1 MKLKS
6 LLNENASRTA
16 MEIGGLTGMNKDAI
30 QKFVDTHNL
39 DIEKVFQYVKKGKLS
54 DRMDFVTAVVGK
66 PGNPLQKKM
75 IKMFGESVKEAM
87 SVDPRKVY
95 GGTGAKE
102 GMVLVAQKGLDKVL
116 DLSKKNPSNVF
127 LVSDDNYTNFGPFYV
142 KNGKVAKYT
151 VANPNYDFEKNK
163 VRTLKVPSDVIL
175 KFKIVEGIESV
186 NELKKLPN
194 GNFSIKKG
202 YNTFADYEKNAKSG
216 DTILKYDKRGS
227 MVKTFVSGNELNQ
240 NAKKYLSKVHSIVG
254 DKVNLSLFGK
264 QGIAT
269 VPDYEKK
276 EVGVLVLESQDHE
289 VKMSQNSLD
298 SIIKYATELKQKMGE
313 MEKDIPAWIQDH
325 ITNAENYISQASSNY
340 HEYGNGMNEGRLNEM
355 DRQLNMKVNKML
367 SYEFDDLRDGS
378 PNHLWAIMHVLIGAL
393 RDANFHTTAKKV
405 PTIFGSK
412 AKYEGDPMAEK
423 DLEKMYEYDLGPNIA
438 ALAKWDGKD
447 IVDAIGFY
455 VSMNV
460 GRPTGEKIEKLIEG
474 KK

>member
-1 MKLKS
+1 
-6 LLNENASRTA
+6 

-66 PGNPLQKKM
+66 PDNRIQKM
-75 IKMFGESVKEAM
+75 IIAKFGTNESLKE
-87 SVDPRKVY
+87 
-95 GGTGAKE
+95 
-102 GMVLVAQKGLDKVL
+102 
-116 DLSKKNPSNVF
+116 
-127 LVSDDNYTNFGPFYV
+127 
-142 KNGKVAKYT
+142 
-151 VANPNYDFEKNK
+151 
-163 VRTLKVPSDVIL
+163 
-175 KFKIVEGIESV
+175 
-186 NELKKLPN
+186 
-194 GNFSIKKG
+194 
-202 YNTFADYEKNAKSG
+202 
-216 DTILKYDKRGS
+216 
-227 MVKTFVSGNELNQ
+227 
-240 NAKKYLSKVHSIVG
+240 
-254 DKVNLSLFGK
+254 
-264 QGIAT
+264 
-269 VPDYEKK
+269 
-276 EVGVLVLESQDHE
+276 QDHE
-289 VKMSQNSLD
+289 VSMSQNSLD

-355 DRQLNMKVNKML
+355 DRQLNIKVNKML

>member
-66 PGNPLQKKM
+66 PDNRIQKM
-75 IKMFGESVKEAM
+75 IIAKFGTNESLKE
-87 SVDPRKVY
+87 
-95 GGTGAKE
+95 
-102 GMVLVAQKGLDKVL
+102 
-116 DLSKKNPSNVF
+116 
-127 LVSDDNYTNFGPFYV
+127 
-142 KNGKVAKYT
+142 
-151 VANPNYDFEKNK
+151 
-163 VRTLKVPSDVIL
+163 
-175 KFKIVEGIESV
+175 
-186 NELKKLPN
+186 
-194 GNFSIKKG
+194 
-202 YNTFADYEKNAKSG
+202 
-216 DTILKYDKRGS
+216 
-227 MVKTFVSGNELNQ
+227 
-240 NAKKYLSKVHSIVG
+240 
-254 DKVNLSLFGK
+254 
-264 QGIAT
+264 
-269 VPDYEKK
+269 
-276 EVGVLVLESQDHE
+276 QDHE
-289 VKMSQNSLD
+289 VSMSQNSLD
-298 SIIKYATELKQKMGE
+298 TIIKYATELKLKMGE
-313 MEKDIPAWIQDH
+313 MEKDIPAWIQSY
-325 ITNAENYISQASSNY
+325 ITMADEYISQASSNY

-355 DRQLNMKVNKML
+355 DRQLNIKVNKML
-367 SYEFDDLRDGS
+367 SYEFEDLRDGS

-460 GRPTGEKIEKLIEG
+460 GRPTGEKIEKLIEV
-474 KK
+474 KKWN

>member
-6 LLNENASRTA
+6 LLKENASRTA

-54 DRMDFVTAVVGK
+54 DRMDFVTAVAGK

-75 IKMFGESVKEAM
+75 IQQF
-87 SVDPRKVY
+87 
-95 GGTGAKE
+95 
-102 GMVLVAQKGLDKVL
+102 Q
-116 DLSKKNPSNVF
+116 
-127 LVSDDNYTNFGPFYV
+127 
-142 KNGKVAKYT
+142 
-151 VANPNYDFEKNK
+151 
-163 VRTLKVPSDVIL
+163 
-175 KFKIVEGIESV
+175 ESV
-186 NELKKLPN
+186 NE
-194 GNFSIKKG
+194 
-202 YNTFADYEKNAKSG
+202 E
-216 DTILKYDKRGS
+216 
-227 MVKTFVSGNELNQ
+227 
-240 NAKKYLSKVHSIVG
+240 
-254 DKVNLSLFGK
+254 
-264 QGIAT
+264 
-269 VPDYEKK
+269 
-276 EVGVLVLESQDHE
+276 QDHE
-289 VKMSQNSLD
+289 VSMAQNSLD

-340 HEYGNGMNEGRLNEM
+340 HEYGNSMNEGRLNEM
-355 DRQLNMKVNKML
+355 DRQLNIKVNKML

>member
-66 PGNPLQKKM
+66 PNNPIQKKM
-75 IKMFGESVKEAM
+75 IKMFGESV
-87 SVDPRKVY
+87 
-95 GGTGAKE
+95 
-102 GMVLVAQKGLDKVL
+102 
-116 DLSKKNPSNVF
+116 
-127 LVSDDNYTNFGPFYV
+127 
-142 KNGKVAKYT
+142 
-151 VANPNYDFEKNK
+151 
-163 VRTLKVPSDVIL
+163 
-175 KFKIVEGIESV
+175 
-186 NELKKLPN
+186 NE
-194 GNFSIKKG
+194 
-202 YNTFADYEKNAKSG
+202 E
-216 DTILKYDKRGS
+216 
-227 MVKTFVSGNELNQ
+227 
-240 NAKKYLSKVHSIVG
+240 
-254 DKVNLSLFGK
+254 
-264 QGIAT
+264 
-269 VPDYEKK
+269 
-276 EVGVLVLESQDHE
+276 QDHE
-289 VKMSQNSLD
+289 VSMSQNSLD

-367 SYEFDDLRDGS
+367 SYEFGDLRAGS

-405 PTIFGSK
+405 PAIFGSK
-412 AKYEGDPMAEK
+412 AKYEGDPQGMI

-460 GRPTGEKIEKLIEG
+460 GRPTGEKIEKLIEV

>member
-1 MKLKS
+1 
-6 LLNENASRTA
+6 

-75 IKMFGESVKEAM
+75 IQQFQESVKEAM

-175 KFKIVEGIESV
+175 KFKIVEGV
-186 NELKKLPN
+186 N
-194 GNFSIKKG
+194 
-202 YNTFADYEKNAKSG
+202 
-216 DTILKYDKRGS
+216 
-227 MVKTFVSGNELNQ
+227 
-240 NAKKYLSKVHSIVG
+240 
-254 DKVNLSLFGK
+254 
-264 QGIAT
+264 
-269 VPDYEKK
+269 
-276 EVGVLVLESQDHE
+276 ESQDHE

-460 GRPTGEKIEKLIEG
+460 GRPTGEKIEKLIEV

>member
-1 MKLKS
+1 
-6 LLNENASRTA
+6 
-16 MEIGGLTGMNKDAI
+16 
-30 QKFVDTHNL
+30 
-39 DIEKVFQYVKKGKLS
+39 
-54 DRMDFVTAVVGK
+54 
-66 PGNPLQKKM
+66 
-75 IKMFGESVKEAM
+75 
-87 SVDPRKVY
+87 
-95 GGTGAKE
+95 
-102 GMVLVAQKGLDKVL
+102 
-116 DLSKKNPSNVF
+116 
-127 LVSDDNYTNFGPFYV
+127 
-142 KNGKVAKYT
+142 
-151 VANPNYDFEKNK
+151 
-163 VRTLKVPSDVIL
+163 
-175 KFKIVEGIESV
+175 
-186 NELKKLPN
+186 
-194 GNFSIKKG
+194 
-202 YNTFADYEKNAKSG
+202 
-216 DTILKYDKRGS
+216 

-340 HEYGNGMNEGRLNEM
+340 HEYGNGINEGRLNEM

-405 PTIFGSK
+405 PAIFGSK

>member
-16 MEIGGLTGMNKDAI
+16 MEIGGLTGMNKDAV

-66 PGNPLQKKM
+66 PDNRIQKM
-75 IKMFGESVKEAM
+75 IIAKFGTNESLKE
-87 SVDPRKVY
+87 
-95 GGTGAKE
+95 
-102 GMVLVAQKGLDKVL
+102 
-116 DLSKKNPSNVF
+116 
-127 LVSDDNYTNFGPFYV
+127 
-142 KNGKVAKYT
+142 
-151 VANPNYDFEKNK
+151 
-163 VRTLKVPSDVIL
+163 
-175 KFKIVEGIESV
+175 
-186 NELKKLPN
+186 
-194 GNFSIKKG
+194 
-202 YNTFADYEKNAKSG
+202 
-216 DTILKYDKRGS
+216 
-227 MVKTFVSGNELNQ
+227 
-240 NAKKYLSKVHSIVG
+240 
-254 DKVNLSLFGK
+254 
-264 QGIAT
+264 
-269 VPDYEKK
+269 
-276 EVGVLVLESQDHE
+276 QDHE
-289 VKMSQNSLD
+289 VSMSQNSLD

-355 DRQLNMKVNKML
+355 DRQLNIKVNKML

-412 AKYEGDPMAEK
+412 AKYEGDPQGMI

-460 GRPTGEKIEKLIEG
+460 GRPTGEKIEKLIEV

>member
-1 MKLKS
+1 MS
-6 LLNENASRTA
+6 LLKEDVSKYTNAGISKFAVAIASLTA
-16 MEIGGLTGMNKDAI
+16 TRPDAV
-30 QKFVDTHNL
+30 QKFVDTNEL
-39 DIEKVFQYVKKGKLS
+39 NIEKLYQFLKKSKLDGK
-54 DRMDFVTAVVGK
+54 MDFVTALVGK
-66 PGNPLQKKM
+66 PNNPIQRKM
-75 IKMFGESVKEAM
+75 IKMFS
-87 SVDPRKVY
+87 
-95 GGTGAKE
+95 
-102 GMVLVAQKGLDKVL
+102 
-116 DLSKKNPSNVF
+116 
-127 LVSDDNYTNFGPFYV
+127 
-142 KNGKVAKYT
+142 
-151 VANPNYDFEKNK
+151 
-163 VRTLKVPSDVIL
+163 
-175 KFKIVEGIESV
+175 ESV
-186 NELKKLPN
+186 NE
-194 GNFSIKKG
+194 
-202 YNTFADYEKNAKSG
+202 E
-216 DTILKYDKRGS
+216 
-227 MVKTFVSGNELNQ
+227 
-240 NAKKYLSKVHSIVG
+240 
-254 DKVNLSLFGK
+254 
-264 QGIAT
+264 
-269 VPDYEKK
+269 
-276 EVGVLVLESQDHE
+276 QDHE

-405 PTIFGSK
+405 PAIFGSK

-460 GRPTGEKIEKLIEG
+460 GRPTGEKIEKLIEV

>member
-1 MKLKS
+1 MNLKKLITES
-6 LLNENASRTA
+6 ASRTA
-16 MEIGGLTGMNKDAI
+16 MEIGGLTGLNKDAV

-39 DIEKVFQYVKKGKLS
+39 DIEKVFQYVKKGKLA

-66 PGNPLQKKM
+66 PDNKIQKM
-75 IKMFGESVKEAM
+75 IIAKFGTNGSLKE
-87 SVDPRKVY
+87 
-95 GGTGAKE
+95 
-102 GMVLVAQKGLDKVL
+102 
-116 DLSKKNPSNVF
+116 
-127 LVSDDNYTNFGPFYV
+127 
-142 KNGKVAKYT
+142 
-151 VANPNYDFEKNK
+151 
-163 VRTLKVPSDVIL
+163 
-175 KFKIVEGIESV
+175 
-186 NELKKLPN
+186 
-194 GNFSIKKG
+194 
-202 YNTFADYEKNAKSG
+202 
-216 DTILKYDKRGS
+216 
-227 MVKTFVSGNELNQ
+227 
-240 NAKKYLSKVHSIVG
+240 
-254 DKVNLSLFGK
+254 
-264 QGIAT
+264 
-269 VPDYEKK
+269 
-276 EVGVLVLESQDHE
+276 QDHE
-289 VKMSQNSLD
+289 VSMSQNSLD

-355 DRQLNMKVNKML
+355 DRQLNIKVNKML

>member
-66 PGNPLQKKM
+66 PDNRIQKM
-75 IKMFGESVKEAM
+75 IIAKFGTNESLKE
-87 SVDPRKVY
+87 
-95 GGTGAKE
+95 
-102 GMVLVAQKGLDKVL
+102 
-116 DLSKKNPSNVF
+116 
-127 LVSDDNYTNFGPFYV
+127 
-142 KNGKVAKYT
+142 
-151 VANPNYDFEKNK
+151 
-163 VRTLKVPSDVIL
+163 
-175 KFKIVEGIESV
+175 
-186 NELKKLPN
+186 
-194 GNFSIKKG
+194 
-202 YNTFADYEKNAKSG
+202 
-216 DTILKYDKRGS
+216 
-227 MVKTFVSGNELNQ
+227 
-240 NAKKYLSKVHSIVG
+240 
-254 DKVNLSLFGK
+254 
-264 QGIAT
+264 
-269 VPDYEKK
+269 
-276 EVGVLVLESQDHE
+276 QDHE
-289 VKMSQNSLD
+289 VSMSQNSLD

-355 DRQLNMKVNKML
+355 DRKLNIKVNKML

>member
-16 MEIGGLTGMNKDAI
+16 MEIGGLTGMNKDAV

-66 PGNPLQKKM
+66 PDNKIQKM
-75 IKMFGESVKEAM
+75 IIAKFGTNESLKE
-87 SVDPRKVY
+87 
-95 GGTGAKE
+95 
-102 GMVLVAQKGLDKVL
+102 
-116 DLSKKNPSNVF
+116 
-127 LVSDDNYTNFGPFYV
+127 
-142 KNGKVAKYT
+142 
-151 VANPNYDFEKNK
+151 
-163 VRTLKVPSDVIL
+163 
-175 KFKIVEGIESV
+175 
-186 NELKKLPN
+186 
-194 GNFSIKKG
+194 
-202 YNTFADYEKNAKSG
+202 
-216 DTILKYDKRGS
+216 
-227 MVKTFVSGNELNQ
+227 
-240 NAKKYLSKVHSIVG
+240 
-254 DKVNLSLFGK
+254 
-264 QGIAT
+264 
-269 VPDYEKK
+269 
-276 EVGVLVLESQDHE
+276 QDHE
-289 VKMSQNSLD
+289 VSMSQNSLD

-367 SYEFDDLRDGS
+367 SYEFGDLRAGS

-405 PTIFGSK
+405 PAIFGSK
-412 AKYEGDPMAEK
+412 AKYEGDPQGMI

-460 GRPTGEKIEKLIEG
+460 GRPTGEKIEKLIEV

>member
-66 PGNPLQKKM
+66 PDNRIQKM
-75 IKMFGESVKEAM
+75 IIAKFGTNESLKE
-87 SVDPRKVY
+87 
-95 GGTGAKE
+95 
-102 GMVLVAQKGLDKVL
+102 
-116 DLSKKNPSNVF
+116 
-127 LVSDDNYTNFGPFYV
+127 
-142 KNGKVAKYT
+142 
-151 VANPNYDFEKNK
+151 
-163 VRTLKVPSDVIL
+163 
-175 KFKIVEGIESV
+175 
-186 NELKKLPN
+186 
-194 GNFSIKKG
+194 
-202 YNTFADYEKNAKSG
+202 
-216 DTILKYDKRGS
+216 
-227 MVKTFVSGNELNQ
+227 
-240 NAKKYLSKVHSIVG
+240 
-254 DKVNLSLFGK
+254 
-264 QGIAT
+264 
-269 VPDYEKK
+269 
-276 EVGVLVLESQDHE
+276 QDHE
-289 VKMSQNSLD
+289 VSMSQNSLD

-355 DRQLNMKVNKML
+355 DRQLNIKVNKML

>member
-66 PGNPLQKKM
+66 PDNRIQKM
-75 IKMFGESVKEAM
+75 IIAKFGTNESLKE
-87 SVDPRKVY
+87 
-95 GGTGAKE
+95 
-102 GMVLVAQKGLDKVL
+102 
-116 DLSKKNPSNVF
+116 
-127 LVSDDNYTNFGPFYV
+127 
-142 KNGKVAKYT
+142 
-151 VANPNYDFEKNK
+151 
-163 VRTLKVPSDVIL
+163 
-175 KFKIVEGIESV
+175 
-186 NELKKLPN
+186 
-194 GNFSIKKG
+194 
-202 YNTFADYEKNAKSG
+202 
-216 DTILKYDKRGS
+216 
-227 MVKTFVSGNELNQ
+227 
-240 NAKKYLSKVHSIVG
+240 
-254 DKVNLSLFGK
+254 
-264 QGIAT
+264 
-269 VPDYEKK
+269 
-276 EVGVLVLESQDHE
+276 QDHE
-289 VKMSQNSLD
+289 VSMSQNSLD

-340 HEYGNGMNEGRLNEM
+340 HEYGNSMNEGRLNEM
-355 DRQLNMKVNKML
+355 DRQLNIKVNKML

>member
-16 MEIGGLTGMNKDAI
+16 MEIGGLTGMNKDAV

-54 DRMDFVTAVVGK
+54 DRMDFVTAVAGK

-75 IKMFGESVKEAM
+75 IQQFQESVTEA
-87 SVDPRKVY
+87 
-95 GGTGAKE
+95 
-102 GMVLVAQKGLDKVL
+102 
-116 DLSKKNPSNVF
+116 
-127 LVSDDNYTNFGPFYV
+127 
-142 KNGKVAKYT
+142 
-151 VANPNYDFEKNK
+151 
-163 VRTLKVPSDVIL
+163 
-175 KFKIVEGIESV
+175 
-186 NELKKLPN
+186 
-194 GNFSIKKG
+194 
-202 YNTFADYEKNAKSG
+202 
-216 DTILKYDKRGS
+216 
-227 MVKTFVSGNELNQ
+227 
-240 NAKKYLSKVHSIVG
+240 
-254 DKVNLSLFGK
+254 
-264 QGIAT
+264 
-269 VPDYEKK
+269 
-276 EVGVLVLESQDHE
+276 QDHE
-289 VKMSQNSLD
+289 VSMSQNSLD

-325 ITNAENYISQASSNY
+325 IPNAENYISQAASNY

-367 SYEFDDLRDGS
+367 SYELGDLRAGS

-405 PTIFGSK
+405 PTVFGSK
-412 AKYEGDPMAEK
+412 AKYEGDPQGMR

-460 GRPTGEKIEKLIEG
+460 GRPTGEKIEKLIEV

>member
-1 MKLKS
+1 
-6 LLNENASRTA
+6 
-16 MEIGGLTGMNKDAI
+16 MEIGGLTGMNKDAV

-66 PGNPLQKKM
+66 PDNRIQKM
-75 IKMFGESVKEAM
+75 IIAKFGTNESLKE
-87 SVDPRKVY
+87 
-95 GGTGAKE
+95 
-102 GMVLVAQKGLDKVL
+102 
-116 DLSKKNPSNVF
+116 
-127 LVSDDNYTNFGPFYV
+127 
-142 KNGKVAKYT
+142 
-151 VANPNYDFEKNK
+151 
-163 VRTLKVPSDVIL
+163 
-175 KFKIVEGIESV
+175 
-186 NELKKLPN
+186 
-194 GNFSIKKG
+194 
-202 YNTFADYEKNAKSG
+202 
-216 DTILKYDKRGS
+216 
-227 MVKTFVSGNELNQ
+227 
-240 NAKKYLSKVHSIVG
+240 
-254 DKVNLSLFGK
+254 
-264 QGIAT
+264 
-269 VPDYEKK
+269 
-276 EVGVLVLESQDHE
+276 QDHE
-289 VKMSQNSLD
+289 VSMSQNSLD

-355 DRQLNMKVNKML
+355 DRQLNIKVNKML

-393 RDANFHTTAKKV
+393 RDANFHSTAKKV
-405 PTIFGSK
+405 PAIFGSK